1 MRRHHSFYGCN
12 LHFNQKSWTNIYCNI
27 SQNQFRE
34 WVVTEDI
41 EYGSWQIVNFE
52 VLLWR
57 TGLITSDS
65 HYYCYLEVI
74 CSIASKVDRCCCCDS
89 GESNINELFVFKDTW
104 DTPAVSPLAAWC
116 SSSSRYVIQLN
127 YDFIF
132 VFFFRESDCK
142 HMGLFCN
149 NICHL
154 PVCLLPASSLWLCIN
169 FKIKFLLLYVIDPVL
184 FSVVLM
190 THTFFPLLF
199 PYVDYVCNSSP
210 PHRLSIRSSLSLVHL
225 WTLH

>member
-1 MRRHHSFYGCN
+1 MVA
-12 LHFNQKSWTNIYCNI
+12 IYILIKNPEQTFTVI
-27 SQNQFRE
+27 FHKINSERMVHDKQ

-132 VFFFRESDCK
+132 VFFSGNQIASIWDYSVITSVTFLYVSS
-142 HMGLFCN
+142 
-149 NICHL
+149 
-154 PVCLLPASSLWLCIN
+154 LPAA
-169 FKIKFLLLYVIDPVL
+169 Y
-184 FSVVLM
+184 
-190 THTFFPLLF
+190 
-199 PYVDYVCNSSP
+199 DYV
-210 PHRLSIRSSLSLVHL
+210 L
-225 WTLH
+225 TLR